1 MLRKSYDEFIV
12 PLIFLILISGCASL
26 PQEFDQPVSYA
37 YMDTDDTTLGKARR
51 SEIDAHKEE
60 SGFLLLGNG
69 LDAFVARAVL
79 ASKAERSI
87 DLQYFIYHDD
97 LVARLLTDQLIKASD
112 RGVRVR
118 ILVDDIATGGQDLGA
133 AALDNYPNIE
143 VRLLNPFIR
152 DGARAL
158 QFLTRYSSA
167 TRRMHNKSFTVD
179 NQVSILGGRNI
190 GNEYFDADPDFVF
203 SDLDVLCIG
212 PVAKDVSE
220 EFDLYWN
227 SELAYPASV
236 LLDTLPTQ
244 EEIQQ
249 KRKELSDF
257 VANQNDSPYL
267 EALRNSDLAKMMR
280 NEQVSFDW
288 GKYEVIYD
296 LPEKLLQDKSE
307 TEYHLSKKLEPYV
320 DQIKEELII
329 FSPYFVPGKTGVANL
344 TSFSKRGVRVRIL
357 TNSLASNNHAIV
369 HSGYSKY
376 RKGLLR
382 EGIELYELNVR
393 FSWQEKK
400 ENKSSEGAA
409 QTGLHTKS
417 FVFDRSRVF
426 IGSLNLDPVA
436 LYNNTEIGVVITQ
449 DDIAER
455 MGNWFDE
462 NIEKI
467 AFRLELVTDQNGV
480 EKILWHGIEDGK
492 EVTFTKEPYTGFW
505 KRFGT
510 GFMSIFPIDKFL

>member
-1 MLRKSYDEFIV
+1 MLRKNYTEFFI
-12 PLIFLILISGCASL
+12 PLILLILISGCASL
-26 PQEFDQPVSYA
+26 PQDFDRPVSYA
-37 YMDTDDTTLGKARR
+37 YIDTDDTTLGKSRR
-51 SEIDAHKEE
+51 NEINAHKYE

-79 ASKAERSI
+79 ASRAERSI
-87 DLQYFIYHDD
+87 DVQYFLYHND
-97 LVARLLTDQLIKASD
+97 LVAKLFTDQLIKAAD
-112 RGVRVR
+112 RGVRIR
-118 ILVDDIATGGQDLGA
+118 ILLDDMGMGGRDLGA

-152 DGARAL
+152 GGSRSL
-158 QFLTRYSSA
+158 QFLTRYSSS

-179 NQVSILGGRNI
+179 NQATILGGRNI
-190 GNEYFDADPDFVF
+190 GNEYFDADPDFAF

-212 PVAKDVSE
+212 PVVKDVSD

-236 LLDTLPTQ
+236 LIDTPPTL

-257 VANQNDSPYL
+257 VAEQNDSPYL
-267 EALRNSDLAKMMR
+267 EALRNSNLSKTIR
-280 NEQVSFDW
+280 KEQVTYQW

-296 LPEKLLQDKSE
+296 LPEKLLQDKKE
-307 TEYHLSKKLEPYV
+307 TEYHLSKKLEPYIE
-320 DQIKEELII
+320 QIKEELII

-344 TSFSKRGVRVRIL
+344 TSFSKRGVRVRVL

-376 RKGLLR
+376 RKDLLR
-382 EGIELYELNVR
+382 EGIELYELNKKIGR
-393 FSWQEKK
+393 QEKK
-400 ENKSSEGAA
+400 ENKRSEGAA
-409 QTGLHTKS
+409 KTGLHAKS

-455 MGNWFDE
+455 MGDWFDE

-467 AFRLELVTDQNGV
+467 AFRLELVTDQNGM

-492 EVTFTKEPYTGFW
+492 EVTFTKEPHTGFW
-505 KRFGT
+505 TRFGV
-510 GFMSIFPIDKFL
+510 GFMSIFPIDSFL

>member
-1 MLRKSYDEFIV
+1 MLRKNYTEFFV
-12 PLIFLILISGCASL
+12 PLIILIFISGCASL
-26 PQEFDQPVSYA
+26 PQEFEQPVSYA
-37 YMDTDDTTLGKARR
+37 YMDTDDTSLGKARR
-51 SEIDAHKEE
+51 NEINAHKEE

-79 ASKAERSI
+79 AIRAERSI

-97 LVARLLTDQLIKASD
+97 LVGKLLADQLIKAAD

-118 ILVDDIATGGQDLGA
+118 ILLDDIEMGGKDLGVA
-133 AALDNYPNIE
+133 VLESHPNIE

-152 DGARAL
+152 GGARSV

-179 NQVSILGGRNI
+179 NQVTILGGRNI

-212 PVAKDVSE
+212 PVAKDVSK
-220 EFDLYWN
+220 EFDIYWN
-227 SELAYPASV
+227 CELAYPASV
-236 LLDTLPTQ
+236 LVDAPPTQ

-249 KRKELSDF
+249 RKKEVVKF
-257 VANQNDSPYL
+257 VAEQNDSPYL
-267 EALRNSDLAKMMR
+267 SALRNSDLSEKMR
-280 NEQVSFDW
+280 NEQVRFDW

-307 TEYHLSKKLEPYV
+307 TEYHLSKKLEPYI

-344 TSFSKRGVRVRIL
+344 TSFTKRGVRVRIL

-376 RKGLLR
+376 RKELLR
-382 EGIELYELNVR
+382 EGIEIYELNKKIGR
-393 FSWQEKK
+393 QEKK
-400 ENKSSEGAA
+400 ENKSSEGAVR
-409 QTGLHTKS
+409 TGLHTKS

-449 DDIAER
+449 DDIAEG
-455 MGNWFDE
+455 MGDWFDE

-467 AFRLELVTDQNGV
+467 AFRLELVTDQNGM
-480 EKILWHGIEDGK
+480 EQILWHGIEDGK
-492 EVTFTKEPYTGFW
+492 EVIFSKEPYTGFW
-505 KRFGT
+505 TRFGV
-510 GFMSIFPIDKFL
+510 GFMSIFPIDSFL